1 MNQGEHQGLDRRLK
15 EITPLEEQL
24 GFLFLC
30 FYFNLTKSFNLDH
43 DYYKFF
49 MDIILISQNSMKK
62 NKRLVCCWF
71 QVGELIVLLFSR
83 REKLLCCWFQVV
95 EHNVLLFLKREKSLC
110 CSFQV
115 VESNMLLFTKGW
127 KHYVIG
133 SKCWDSLSCC
143 FINYGNRYGWF
154 QVVEPIVLLF
164 SKG

>member
-1 MNQGEHQGLDRRLK
+1 MIIINC
-15 EITPLEEQL
+15 I
-24 GFLFLC
+24 
-30 FYFNLTKSFNLDH
+30 
-43 DYYKFF
+43 
-49 MDIILISQNSMKK
+49 MDIILISWNSMKK

-71 QVGELIVLLFSR
+71 QVVEPIVFLFLR
-83 REKLLCCWFQVV
+83 RGKLLCCWFHMG
-95 EHNVLLFLKREKSLC
+95 EHNVLLFLKRGKSLC

-115 VESNMLLFTKGW
+115 VESNMLLFLKGW
-127 KHYVIG
+127 KRYVIG